1 MNEGPYEEVNPEF
14 EYLDLSHRGLGPHGI
29 LEVLQDITGD
39 QILKQVNFN
48 YNIVPEQFREP
59 SQVEEFIKV
68 FKRIMS
74 KHKTTL
80 TALDLAG
87 NHFFR
92 NHPHPTN
99 EHTKNYQVV
108 LCAALKATKITHID
122 LSDTNITGH
131 SGRELMG
138 LTHLMKNYMVNGKAF
153 QCRMNKINSQ
163 GVWAVSNAL
172 GAFSTLTFLDISCNL
187 AGLDPS
193 GRHNSEGIA
202 ALAMALKQS
211 LHMRVL
217 KIADNHLEDDDFVFI
232 ADALSFMPQFQDL
245 DVSSNQCRTNGAR
258 ALKLAII
265 SHCIFADDRYSPYLL
280 YVCVR
285 CILCI
290 L

>member
-1 MNEGPYEEVNPEF
+1 MNEGAYEEVNPEF
-14 EYLDLSHRGLGPHGI
+14 EYLDLSYRGLGPNGI

-39 QILKQVNFN
+39 QILKQVNFS
-48 YNIVPEQFREP
+48 YNIIAEQFREP
-59 SQVEEFIKV
+59 KQVEEFIKV

-74 KHKTTL
+74 KHRTL
-80 TALDLAG
+80 TAIDLAG
-87 NHFFR
+87 NHLFR

-138 LTHLMKNYMVNGKAF
+138 LTHLMKNFMIHGKAF
-153 QCRMNKINSQ
+153 KCRMNKINSQ
-163 GVWAVSNAL
+163 GVWAISNAL
-172 GAFSTLTFLDISCNL
+172 GAFSSLTFLDLSCNV

-202 ALAMALKQS
+202 ALAMSLKQS

-265 SHCIFADDRYSPYLL
+265 SHSIFADDRYSKIF
-280 YVCVR
+280 VNVVHGV
-285 CILCI
+285 
-290 L
+290 